1 MRKQTKAGLFVCQFS
16 LISTLKLLLQQTL
29 TGGGEGEGEGGG
41 PDEEVPEGLH
51 RGEEEGEGREEE
63 QIWKEQ

>member
-1 MRKQTKAGLFVCQFS
+1 MQV
-16 LISTLKLLLQQTL
+16 
-29 TGGGEGEGEGGG
+29 GG

-63 QIWKEQ
+63 QVWKEQEEDGRGLATSPVLPEA